1 MKTRSIFYKYPKLY
15 INGLKWIHKSNFAKR
30 YQYMAGFAKKND
42 LVLEPACGPATLA
55 DYLPKRVKY
64 CGFDTNKEFIN
75 YALKK
80 HLDVFLGN
88 VLDPKNYCQADV
100 VIACDILHHLNP
112 DDRQKFIK
120 NCFASSR
127 KVFIICEPGKN
138 NGKRNGAFYSL
149 RKRLAEWSE
158 KDGTGNFKTEYFL
171 TRSQLLGQ
179 IEYGF
184 GIIPSSVERKTKN
197 FGEDVVAVF
206 FKDNNYYQEL
216 KTQKT
221 ISAIVPVFNEEKTVA
236 GVIEVLLKNPLI
248 NEVICINDGSTDK
261 TLMVL
266 EDYKDKIQLINFD
279 KNKGKSYA
287 LVEGIK
293 RAKGEIVSFFDAD
306 LTNLSDGHI
315 NTLLEPVLENKFRAV
330 LGHPS
335 NGWVPDVF
343 SNLTGERVYYRK
355 DLIPHLEKMA
365 KTRFGV
371 EIFLNNL
378 FSEEETKKIPLKKL
392 RGLYKYEKRNSTN
405 AFKEYLGEAVE
416 IAQEIGKREG
426 LLPGDYQII
435 AQISKV
441 TNFKELKAKIEN
453 ISNKNVRQFFE
464 KYVLIYIKIA
474 QHWWSNF

>member
-1 MKTRSIFYKYPKLY
+1 MRTRSIFYKHPQLY

-30 YQYMAGFAKKND
+30 YRYMASFTQKGD
-42 LVLEPACGPATLA
+42 TVLEPACGPAIQA
-55 DYLPKRVKY
+55 DFLPKDVFY
-64 CGFDTNKEFIN
+64 YGFDTNKEFIN
-75 YALKK
+75 YARKK
-80 HLDVFLGN
+80 NLNVFLGN
-88 VLDPKNYCQADV
+88 VLDAKSYFLADV
-100 VIACDILHHLNP
+100 IIACDILHHLNP
-112 DDRQKFIK
+112 ADRQKFIR

-127 KVFIICEPGKN
+127 KVFIICEPGK
-138 NGKRNGAFYSL
+138 GEGSGDSAFYSIK
-149 RKRLAEWSE
+149 KRLAEWSE
-158 KDGTGNFKTEYFL
+158 KDGTGNFKTEYFS
-171 TRSQLLGQ
+171 TRSQLLSQ

-184 GIIPSSVERKTKN
+184 GIIPSSVERETKD

-216 KTQKT
+216 KTQKN

-236 GVIEVLLKNPLI
+236 GVIKVLLKSPLI
-248 NEVICINDGSTDK
+248 DEVICINDGSTDK

-266 EDYKDKIQLINFD
+266 EDYKDKIQLINFNE
-279 KNKGKSYA
+279 NKGKSYA

-293 RAKGEIVSFFDAD
+293 KAKGEIVTFFDAD

-315 NTLLEPVLENKFRAV
+315 KTLLEPILENKYRAV

-355 DLIPHLEKMA
+355 DLVPHLEKMA

-378 FSEEETKKIPLKKL
+378 FPEEETKKIPLKKL

-426 LLPGDYQII
+426 LLPRDYQII
-435 AQISKV
+435 TQISKA
-441 TNFKELKAKIEN
+441 TNFKELKTKIEN

>member
-1 MKTRSIFYKYPKLY
+1 MSEKSIFYKFPKLY
-15 INGLKWIHKSNFAKR
+15 INGLRWIHKGNFAKR
-30 YQYMAGFAKKND
+30 YKYMASFAQNGD
-42 LVLEPACGPATLA
+42 TVLEPACGPAIQA
-55 DYLPKRVKY
+55 DFLPQSVFY
-64 CGFDTNKEFIN
+64 YGFDTNKEFIN
-75 YALKK
+75 YARKK
-80 HLDVFLGN
+80 DLHVSLGN
-88 VLDPKNYCQADV
+88 VLDTKNYFPADI

-112 DDRQKFIK
+112 NDRTKFIR
-120 NCFASSR
+120 NCFLSTN
-127 KVFIICEPGKN
+127 KIFIICEPGKLN
-138 NGKRNGAFYSL
+138 KPKHDTFNTIKNH
-149 RKRLAEWSE
+149 LAEWSE
-158 KDGTGNFKTEYFL
+158 KDGTGDFHVEYFQ
-171 TRSQLLGQ
+171 THDQLLSQ
-179 IEYGF
+179 IENGF
-184 GIIPSSVERKTKN
+184 NIIPLSVGRTTKD
-197 FGEDVVAVF
+197 FGEDIVAVF
-206 FKDNNYYQEL
+206 FKDSAL
-216 KTQKT
+216 FQKFKNKKS

-236 GVIEVLLKNPLI
+236 GVIKVLLKSPLI
-248 NEVICINDGSTDK
+248 DEVICINDGSTDK

-266 EDYKDKIQLINFD
+266 EDYKDKIQLINFNE
-279 KNKGKSYA
+279 NKGKSYA

-293 RAKGEIVSFFDAD
+293 KAKGEIVTFFDAD

-315 NTLLEPVLENKFRAV
+315 KTLLEPILENKYRAV

-355 DLIPHLEKMA
+355 DLVPHLEKMA
-365 KTRFGV
+365 KTKFGV

-378 FSEEETKKIPLKKL
+378 FPEEETKKIPLKKL

-426 LLPGDYQII
+426 LLPRDYQII
-435 AQISKV
+435 TQISKA
-441 TNFKELKAKIEN
+441 TNFKELKTKIEN